1 MPALAD
7 SHPRAFSGLRGL
19 VWKRTDYRES
29 SRLIT
34 LITAERGKLT
44 TLAKG
49 AHRSGSQCL
58 GRIDLFNL
66 VEVKISRG
74 KLPVLHR
81 VELLHEHRG
90 LRVPHRY
97 NAASYLTELFDPA
110 LLPGLLHGRVC
121 TSWPRWSS

>member
-1 MPALAD
+1 MPAVAD
-7 SHPRAFSGLRGL
+7 SHSLAFSFLRAL

-34 LITAERGKLT
+34 LITAERGKLP

-66 VEVKISRG
+66 VEVKISG
-74 KLPVLHR
+74 GQLPVLHR
-81 VELLHEHRG
+81 VELQFPYRRG
-90 LRVPHRY
+90 
-97 NAASYLTELFDPA
+97 
-110 LLPGLLHGRVC
+110 G
-121 TSWPRWSS
+121 